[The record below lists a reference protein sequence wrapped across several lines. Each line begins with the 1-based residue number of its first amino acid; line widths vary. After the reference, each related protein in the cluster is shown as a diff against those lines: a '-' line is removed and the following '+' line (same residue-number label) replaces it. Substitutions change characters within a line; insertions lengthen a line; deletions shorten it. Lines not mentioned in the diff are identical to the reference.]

1 MLLASPVLPISKDR
15 SLVIG
20 LTDFTMQAV
29 NVAQTLMAK
38 KDSDPWP
45 QWNFTCLVKVTTE
58 TILQT
63 WPNSNHFLTISLP
76 NIPTT
81 VATAGST
88 VWKAVSLVVERPK
101 TSQIITVRN
110 STDVTN
116 VSMLTTLK
124 TTQMSR
130 TQSISQW
137 KMANDNSIA
146 QSTQSKM
153 QKISVNA
160 TKDLLK
166 TSQLQKKPVLQM
178 KQPIQNGV
186 NTACQKTSELVT
198 PEVHSIH
205 KTNVTNNSMDM
216 IRISAVV
223 STQTGNYL
231 HLWSQIDPSWPR
243 MTSVNKHFFRYP
255 YDMNE
260 NDCCRVTVSD
270 SKANPVEVF
279 SIQQKGVCEGA
290 GGDIV
295 VSSDSDPHSYINLSN

>member
-20 LTDFTMQAV
+20 LTDFTMLAV

-45 QWNFTCLVKVTTE
+45 QWNFTCLVLVTTE
-58 TILQT
+58 TIHQI

-88 VWKAVSLVVERPK
+88 VWKVVSSVVERPR
-101 TSQIITVRN
+101 TSQIITARN

-124 TTQMSR
+124 TTQMSP

-137 KMANDNSIA
+137 KMANDSSIA

-153 QKISVNA
+153 LKISANV

-166 TSQLQKKPVLQM
+166 ISLQLKHHALQTN
-178 KQPIQNGV
+178 QLIQNGV
-186 NTACQKTSELVT
+186 ITVCQKASELVT
-198 PEVHSIH
+198 PEVHLTH
-205 KTNVTNNSMDM
+205 KINVTNNSMDM

-223 STQTGNYL
+223 STQTGNYFHFCPL
-231 HLWSQIDPSWPR
+231 WPHLTARSTSHFTPMIHNYFHFWPQL
-243 MTSVNKHFFRYP
+243 TSLGRY
-255 YDMNE
+255 
-260 NDCCRVTVSD
+260 RR
-270 SKANPVEVF
+270 
-279 SIQQKGVCEGA
+279 
-290 GGDIV
+290 
-295 VSSDSDPHSYINLSN
+295 